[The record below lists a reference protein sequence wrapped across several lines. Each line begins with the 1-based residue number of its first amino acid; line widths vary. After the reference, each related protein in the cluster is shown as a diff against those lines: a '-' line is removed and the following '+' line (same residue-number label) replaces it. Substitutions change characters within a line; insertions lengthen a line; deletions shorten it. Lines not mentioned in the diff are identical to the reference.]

1 MQNQFNNMGIFLVH
15 LMIVINTFFL
25 HSYMFLV
32 VTFSDNDN
40 LSSFQSSSDQL
51 HPVDSYLIIREET
64 DAIIGKEVSSLR
76 VICNLLCYSNFICM

>member
-32 VTFSDNDN
+32 VAFSHKDDYN
-40 LSSFQSSSDQL
+40 LSSFQSSSYQL

-64 DAIIGKEVSSLR
+64 DAIIGKDVS
-76 VICNLLCYSNFICM
+76 